1 MQRHLGWH
9 GAILLCVILAGCGPV
24 RPATPRPQPP
34 LPPTGAWTV
43 KLTQS
48 GGFIGVLMTVDVSSG
63 GALTAQ
69 DHRSGRSVTNTV
81 PPETIARLDQMISK
95 ATEPL
100 TIGKSSRCADSFNY
114 TLDLTSTR
122 GAIQVQMD
130 DTTIG
135 ASGLEALINLLQ
147 QLRDDALRAKP

>member
-1 MQRHLGWH
+1 MQKHLGWL
-9 GAILLCVILAGCGPV
+9 GAILLCIVLAGCGSM

-34 LPPTGAWTV
+34 PPTGAWTV

-48 GGFIGVLMTVDVSSG
+48 GGSIGVLLTVDVSSG

-69 DHRSGRSVTNTV
+69 DQRSGRSVTNTV
-81 PPETIARLDQMISK
+81 PRETIAQLDQMISNVEVPIP
-95 ATEPL
+95 TGGPS
-100 TIGKSSRCADSFNY
+100 GCADCFNY
-114 TLDLTSTR
+114 TLDLTSSR
-122 GAIQVQMD
+122 GAIKVQVD

-147 QLRDDALRAKP
+147 QLRDEALRAKP